1 MRRAMRLIPR
11 TRRACRLT
19 AAGTIWVLVLL
30 FAQGLSSPATEATP
44 DLFPPRWATYMDR
57 GLSRAVDALA
67 GRRDTVVWC
76 WSAADWKLRRDPW
89 RRRVQVW
96 KGPWGGYTF
105 GGAVQLAPNECA
117 VLKLL
122 RRSHAPVW
130 EWKHPEAL
138 AWSTYVLAH
147 ESVHVSG
154 YPSERKATCWGLQR
168 VVKAADRLGR
178 TPKEGRYLAELA
190 WKRWYPRAR
199 PSYRSPECR
208 DGGHLD
214 LRPKDHTW
222 P

>member
-1 MRRAMRLIPR
+1 
-11 TRRACRLT
+11 
-19 AAGTIWVLVLL
+19 
-30 FAQGLSSPATEATP
+30 
-44 DLFPPRWATYMDR
+44 MDR

-89 RRRVQVW
+89 PGRVQVW

-122 RRSHAPVW
+122 RRSRAPVW

-154 YPSERKATCWGLQR
+154 YPKRAKGDLLGS
-168 VVKAADRLGR
+168 AASRQGGSPARPDAEGR
-178 TPKEGRYLAELA
+178 TLSGQARLEALVSAGATVLPLAGM
-190 WKRWYPRAR
+190 
-199 PSYRSPECR
+199 S
-208 DGGHLD
+208 
-214 LRPKDHTW
+214 
-222 P
+222 